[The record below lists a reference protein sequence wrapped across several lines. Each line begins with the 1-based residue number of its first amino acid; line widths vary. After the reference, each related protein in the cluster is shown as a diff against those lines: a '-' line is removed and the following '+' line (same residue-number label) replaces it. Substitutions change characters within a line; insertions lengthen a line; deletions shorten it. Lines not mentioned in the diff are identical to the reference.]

1 MNLAAQQPGAFSPEK
16 ADKARAILT
25 GALEVFTTQGY
36 AAASMSRIAT
46 AAGVSKPTLYSYFQ
60 DKEGLFVA
68 LLQHLMENNSR
79 LLSDPALLDMSLP
92 PDKLLRQILKSVL
105 KDSSHNKSF
114 LTLMRLIISE
124 SEQFPTLAQ
133 TFVREVSK
141 PMLEQ
146 FAYYLDAHPQL
157 NLPDPMVTA
166 RVIAG
171 TMAHYMIT
179 QEIMHGHEIVP
190 MDPDRMV
197 DGLIDLV
204 MLAGSAP
211 QLSSTAS

>member
-105 KDSSHNKSF
+105 KDSSHNKS
-114 LTLMRLIISE
+114 
-124 SEQFPTLAQ
+124 
-133 TFVREVSK
+133 
-141 PMLEQ
+141 
-146 FAYYLDAHPQL
+146 
-157 NLPDPMVTA
+157 
-166 RVIAG
+166 
-171 TMAHYMIT
+171 
-179 QEIMHGHEIVP
+179 
-190 MDPDRMV
+190 
-197 DGLIDLV
+197 
-204 MLAGSAP
+204 
-211 QLSSTAS
+211 